1 MKSRRHSNGNIF
13 FCSQRIHLDIRIG
26 EHFLDEAVVQAK
38 DKVNKVNAEIEHL
51 LEQIH
56 HISKE
61 QNYERVCVFLNINI
75 K

>member
-1 MKSRRHSNGNIF
+1 
-13 FCSQRIHLDIRIG
+13 LDIRIG

-38 DKVNKVNAEIEHL
+38 DKVNEVNVRVEHL

-61 QNYERVCVFLNINI
+61 QNYERVCMFFNRNMKEYCVMVY
-75 K
+75 